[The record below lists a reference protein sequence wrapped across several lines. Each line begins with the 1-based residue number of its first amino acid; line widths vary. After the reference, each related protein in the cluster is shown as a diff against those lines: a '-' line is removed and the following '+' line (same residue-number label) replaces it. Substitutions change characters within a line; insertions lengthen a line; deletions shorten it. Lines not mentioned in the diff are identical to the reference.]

1 MSSASAIDPMR
12 TQRRRAGDTEQ
23 AEDEQR
29 KIGPV
34 GEGACDTGKRR
45 EIGEGA
51 KLCICWRRSK
61 LLRSARDYWAEVEAG
76 GEAVGA
82 DGSAGGRSGSVMG
95 VWVVRGGVREK
106 KRSELERR
114 NGVLDMAQLEPG
126 PICHSVLTQ
135 QKPHRSTNVWKE
147 SHRMNGPL
155 SCCRY
160 DNSFWDSKLQ

>member
-1 MSSASAIDPMR
+1 MSSASAINPMR

-51 KLCICWRRSK
+51 NVCICWRRSK
-61 LLRSARDYWAEVEAG
+61 LLRRARDYWAEVEAG

-82 DGSAGGRSGSVMG
+82 DGSAGGRSTWFRDGCL
-95 VWVVRGGVREK
+95 GGTRWRQREETQRARAK
-106 KRSELERR
+106 KRSLGLLE
-114 NGVLDMAQLEPG
+114 
-126 PICHSVLTQ
+126 H
-135 QKPHRSTNVWKE
+135 K
-147 SHRMNGPL
+147 
-155 SCCRY
+155 
-160 DNSFWDSKLQ
+160 

>member
-61 LLRSARDYWAEVEAG
+61 LLRSARDYWLGRGRG
-76 GEAVGA
+76 GWRG
-82 DGSAGGRSGSVMG
+82 SGSRWIG
-95 VWVVRGGVREK
+95 RWQEWFRDGCLGGTRWCQREETQRARAK
-106 KRSELERR
+106 KRSLGLLE
-114 NGVLDMAQLEPG
+114 
-126 PICHSVLTQ
+126 H
-135 QKPHRSTNVWKE
+135 K
-147 SHRMNGPL
+147 
-155 SCCRY
+155 
-160 DNSFWDSKLQ
+160 